1 MQRKKVFI
9 SSVQSEFAAERQMLF
24 DYLTS
29 DALLGKFFEPFI
41 FERMEAKDQ
50 PAQMVYFGQVEMC
63 DVYIGLFG
71 KKYGFEDITGVS
83 PTEREYDLAT
93 GLHKTRLIYIKNAA
107 KREEKEAILISKIEK
122 DVVRKSFSDTDELKA
137 AVYASLIRYLEEKE
151 IIRLFPFD
159 ATFNRNATPEDIDE
173 KKVKNFVARA
183 RIKRNFPF
191 DESDDY
197 RTVLSHLDLV
207 ENEKVTNAAILLF
220 GKKPQKFMITSSVKC
235 CQFYGNRIEKP
246 IPSYHIYDGDVFE
259 LIDQAVSFVM
269 SRIDAKVSDRNK
281 TVLAD
286 VEPELPLQAVIEAIV
301 NAVCHRDYTS
311 NASVQVMLF
320 KNRLEIWNPG
330 QLPYGLTVEMLK
342 TKHASRP
349 ANPLLAR
356 PMYLFG
362 SIEQVGTGTE
372 MIVEKCIEKG
382 LRPPEF
388 EQDSNFNVTL
398 WRNEDNQEEMNISE
412 KVTEKVTERVTENQR
427 MILES
432 ITKNPYLSS
441 DELSSIVGISAVKI
455 RQNLSKLKAKNLIER
470 IGPNRGGG
478 YWKVTD
484 IDQKIIKTECKSIQ
498 ENVPENLPDVPEN
511 VPENRLD
518 VPENVPEN
526 RLAAIIDLIYNDAE
540 ISMLNLSK
548 TLNVTHKTVKR
559 DIQVLKAKG
568 LIERIGPNK
577 GGYWKIKTQKDL

>member
-93 GLHKTRLIYIKNAA
+93 ELHKTRLIYIKNAA

-220 GKKPQKFMITSSVKC
+220 GKKTQKFMITSSVKC

-511 VPENRLD
+511 VPENLPD

-526 RLAAIIDLIYNDAE
+526 RLAAIIDIIGNDAE